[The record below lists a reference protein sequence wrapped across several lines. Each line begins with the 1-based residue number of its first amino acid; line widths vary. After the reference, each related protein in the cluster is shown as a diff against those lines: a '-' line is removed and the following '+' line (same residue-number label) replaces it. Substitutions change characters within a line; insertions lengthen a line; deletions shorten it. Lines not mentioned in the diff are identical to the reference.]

1 MAEIRCPHC
10 GEAFTVDETEYA
22 QIVKQVR
29 DAEFEKDIAERV
41 ELVRQGQASAV
52 EADVAQ
58 ANVRAQQQLSN
69 AQASLQGQLA
79 EKDALIAKLRSEVEQ
94 GKSAVDVAR
103 LSAQREAD
111 AKLAARDRDLAQSR
125 QRIAELEAQAKAAS
139 QAFASEKA
147 LAVREA
153 TSEQGEKIV
162 ALKGQVTAAQ
172 LERDQVE
179 AQLRQEMTEKLGY
192 KDQAIRDKEDE
203 IDRLR
208 NQRSRLSV
216 KLIGE
221 TLEQH
226 CEMEFNRVRM
236 MAFPK
241 AEFHKDNDVVDGT
254 KGDYVFRE
262 LDDSGL
268 EVDALG
274 GAPGVHSARYTGNLK
289 KLDKDRRDKG
299 CEYAVLVSTLEPES
313 ELYNTGIVD
322 VSYLYPKMYVI
333 RPQFFIPIISILRNA
348 SLSALS
354 YKAEL
359 VEVRNQNIDITHFEE
374 QMEDFKTKFGRN
386 YDLAS
391 RKFQTAIDEIDKTI
405 SHLQKT
411 KEALLSSE
419 NNLRLANKKADV
431 VRMYLPPDANCLL
444 SCFDHC
450 IKSRNYVNVIV
461 ASKHPRPQWLTME
474 QAVKHCTQGI
484 GIWQWASNDQGAEPD
499 IVLACCGETP
509 TLETLATVTILR
521 HYFPDLKIRVVNVV
535 DLMRLQSDSQHPHGL
550 SDQNYNLL
558 FTEDKPILFAFHGYP
573 SLIHE
578 LTYRRKNK
586 NLHVR
591 GYIEEGTITTPF
603 DMRVLNDIDRF
614 HLVIDV
620 VQRLHSLGNRGAYL
634 VQRMNDKLV
643 DHKQYIHE
651 VGQDLPEILDWK
663 WHLPQQS

>member
-29 DAEFEKDIAERV
+29 DVEFEKDIAERV

-52 EADVAQ
+52 EAAVAQ

-125 QRIAELEAQAKAAS
+125 QRIAELEAQAKAAQ

-262 LDDSGL
+262 LDDSGV
-268 EVDALG
+268 EVVSIMFDMKNEDDNSTNRKRNED
-274 GAPGVHSARYTGNLK
+274 HLK

-333 RPQFFIPIISILRNA
+333 RPQFFLPLISLLRNA
-348 SLSALS
+348 GRNAVD
-354 YKAEL
+354 ARREL
-359 VEVRNQNIDITHFEE
+359 EEIRQQNIDITGFEDAL
-374 QMEDFKTKFGRN
+374 EDFKAKFGKN
-386 YDLAS
+386 YETAS
-391 RKFQTAIDEIDKTI
+391 KKFGTAIEEIDKTI
-405 SHLQKT
+405 DHLNKV
-411 KEALLSSE
+411 KENLLSSE
-419 NNLRLANKKADV
+419 RQLRIANDKAEGLTIRKLTWKNPTMKVKFAEAAAEREARGLEAGEDV
-431 VRMYLPPDANCLL
+431 TGVDA
-444 SCFDHC
+444 
-450 IKSRNYVNVIV
+450 V
-461 ASKHPRPQWLTME
+461 AAAEDP
-474 QAVKHCTQGI
+474 V
-484 GIWQWASNDQGAEPD
+484 EPD
-499 IVLACCGETP
+499 
-509 TLETLATVTILR
+509 
-521 HYFPDLKIRVVNVV
+521 
-535 DLMRLQSDSQHPHGL
+535 
-550 SDQNYNLL
+550 
-558 FTEDKPILFAFHGYP
+558 
-573 SLIHE
+573 
-578 LTYRRKNK
+578 
-586 NLHVR
+586 
-591 GYIEEGTITTPF
+591 
-603 DMRVLNDIDRF
+603 
-614 HLVIDV
+614 
-620 VQRLHSLGNRGAYL
+620 
-634 VQRMNDKLV
+634 
-643 DHKQYIHE
+643 E
-651 VGQDLPEILDWK
+651 VE
-663 WHLPQQS
+663 

>member
-52 EADVAQ
+52 EAAVAQ

-79 EKDALIAKLRSEVEQ
+79 ERDALIAKLRSEVEQ

-125 QRIAELEAQAKAAS
+125 QRIAELEAQAKAAQ

-162 ALKGQVTAAQ
+162 ALEGQVTAAQ

-262 LDDSGL
+262 LDDSGV
-268 EVDALG
+268 EVVSIMFDMKNEDDNSTNRKRNED
-274 GAPGVHSARYTGNLK
+274 HLK

-333 RPQFFIPIISILRNA
+333 RPQFFLPLISLLRNA
-348 SLSALS
+348 GRNAVD
-354 YKAEL
+354 ARREL
-359 VEVRNQNIDITHFEE
+359 EEIRQQNIDITGFEDAL
-374 QMEDFKTKFGRN
+374 EDFKAKFGKN
-386 YDLAS
+386 YETAS
-391 RKFQTAIDEIDKTI
+391 KKFGTAIEEIDKTI
-405 SHLQKT
+405 DHLNKV
-411 KEALLSSE
+411 KENLLSSE
-419 NNLRLANKKADV
+419 RQLRIANDKAEGLTIRKLTWKNPTMKVKFAEAAAEREARGLEAGEDV
-431 VRMYLPPDANCLL
+431 TGVDA
-444 SCFDHC
+444 
-450 IKSRNYVNVIV
+450 V
-461 ASKHPRPQWLTME
+461 AADDP
-474 QAVKHCTQGI
+474 V
-484 GIWQWASNDQGAEPD
+484 EPD
-499 IVLACCGETP
+499 
-509 TLETLATVTILR
+509 
-521 HYFPDLKIRVVNVV
+521 
-535 DLMRLQSDSQHPHGL
+535 
-550 SDQNYNLL
+550 
-558 FTEDKPILFAFHGYP
+558 
-573 SLIHE
+573 
-578 LTYRRKNK
+578 
-586 NLHVR
+586 
-591 GYIEEGTITTPF
+591 
-603 DMRVLNDIDRF
+603 
-614 HLVIDV
+614 
-620 VQRLHSLGNRGAYL
+620 
-634 VQRMNDKLV
+634 
-643 DHKQYIHE
+643 E
-651 VGQDLPEILDWK
+651 VE
-663 WHLPQQS
+663 

>member
-29 DAEFEKDIAERV
+29 DAEFERDIAERV

-52 EADVAQ
+52 EAAVAQ

-125 QRIAELEAQAKAAS
+125 QRIAELEAQAKAAQ

-262 LDDSGL
+262 LDDSGV
-268 EVDALG
+268 EVVSIMFDMKNEDDNSTNRKRNED
-274 GAPGVHSARYTGNLK
+274 HLK

-359 VEVRNQNIDITHFEE
+359 AEVRNQNIDITHFEE

-391 RKFQTAIDEIDKTI
+391 RKFQTAIEEIDKTI
-405 SHLQKT
+405 THLQKT
-411 KEALLSSE
+411 KDALLSSE
-419 NNLRLANKKADV
+419 NNLRLANNKA
-431 VRMYLPPDANCLL
+431 
-444 SCFDHC
+444 
-450 IKSRNYVNVIV
+450 
-461 ASKHPRPQWLTME
+461 
-474 QAVKHCTQGI
+474 
-484 GIWQWASNDQGAEPD
+484 
-499 IVLACCGETP
+499 
-509 TLETLATVTILR
+509 
-521 HYFPDLKIRVVNVV
+521 
-535 DLMRLQSDSQHPHGL
+535 
-550 SDQNYNLL
+550 
-558 FTEDKPILFAFHGYP
+558 
-573 SLIHE
+573 
-578 LTYRRKNK
+578 
-586 NLHVR
+586 
-591 GYIEEGTITTPF
+591 
-603 DMRVLNDIDRF
+603 
-614 HLVIDV
+614 
-620 VQRLHSLGNRGAYL
+620 
-634 VQRMNDKLV
+634 
-643 DHKQYIHE
+643 
-651 VGQDLPEILDWK
+651 QDLTIKRLTRNNPTMKTMFAELAEAKEAKEAGKLGESLEDE
-663 WHLPQQS
+663 SAAE